1 MAEPPELM
9 RSQAEADPATL
20 AFEALREEVA
30 LVRRAVAGL
39 SAERASIEIPDYSE
53 TLGQIMRASSAT
65 RQSVKALAEM
75 PALRLSAKDWSHEI
89 ATAAQEARRSDQQAF
104 AEARHGFERMAAEM
118 ATHLR
123 SARSAE
129 HQRQWLIWT
138 TASGILAGMLLL
150 AIIGGPVVRAMP
162 ESWQWRE
169 RFAASILGADEEAAG
184 VRLIKTAA
192 PDRWRDI
199 VIGYQILSDT
209 RAAIAQC
216 ERSEAKTAS
225 KIRCAIEIRSPNSM

>member
-1 MAEPPELM
+1 LGAGAVWASEESNLAETPEPM
-9 RSQAEADPATL
+9 QPQAEADPATF

-65 RQSVKALAEM
+65 RQSVKALAET
-75 PALRLSAKDWSHEI
+75 PAQLLSARDWSREL

-118 ATHLR
+118 AAHLR

-129 HQRQWLIWT
+129 RQREWLIST
-138 TASGILAGMLLL
+138 TAGGIVAGVLLL
-150 AIIGGPVVRAMP
+150 AIIVGPLVRAMP
-162 ESWQWRE
+162 ESWYWPE
-169 RFAASILGADEEAAG
+169 RMAATILARTRKPRACVSLKPPRRNAGATSSPATE
-184 VRLIKTAA
+184 
-192 PDRWRDI
+192 
-199 VIGYQILSDT
+199 LSAT
-209 RAAIAQC
+209 IALQS
-216 ERSEAKTAS
+216 RNAHKAK
-225 KIRCAIEIRSPNSM
+225 